1 MTGEEMTRQ
10 NNRYEPMRQDN
21 YRGFEDEADGCAVC
35 LPCQTRPLRP
45 TTAQNVS
52 TLFGIDVSHHQGTI
66 DWKKVKAAGVQFVFL
81 KATEG
86 ETYVDNLYA
95 SNRAGA
101 KAVGIPCGAYH
112 FFRPKASLTAQIDNF
127 VKTVGKLQPGDLP
140 PVLDIEVPADWKD
153 IAIKVRVQMI
163 LDWLSAVEKKLGVKP
178 LIYINNPMARDE
190 LASAAALGNYKLW
203 LAHYTDRPAPRVPA
217 PWAGWTFWQYSELG
231 VVDGVPSQSCDMN
244 RFAGTNADLQ
254 RLLVP
259 AKGGRIRRKFISV
272 LSRILRV

>member
-1 MTGEEMTRQ
+1 
-10 NNRYEPMRQDN
+10 MRQDN
-21 YRGFEDEADGCAVC
+21 YRGFEDEVDGCAVC
-35 LPCQTRPLRP
+35 LPCQTRPFKA
-45 TTAQNVS
+45 TSAQNVN
-52 TLFGIDVSHHQGTI
+52 TLFGIDVSHHQGII

-86 ETYVDNLYA
+86 ETFVDKRYA

-112 FFRPKASLTAQIDNF
+112 FFRPKASTTAQINNF

-140 PVLDIEVPADWKD
+140 PVLDIEVPEDWKD
-153 IAIKVRVQMI
+153 IAVKARVQMI
-163 LDWLSAVEKKLGVKP
+163 LDWLNAVEKKLGVKP
-178 LIYINNPMARDE
+178 LVYINNPMARDE
-190 LASAAALGNYKLW
+190 LASAAELGNYKLW

-217 PWAGWTFWQYSELG
+217 PWAGWTFWQYSENG
-231 VVDGVPSQSCDMN
+231 VVDGVSSQACDMN
-244 RFAGTNADLQ
+244 RFAGTSADLQ

-259 AKGGRIRRKFISV
+259 ASSGRIRRKIISV